1 MCSNYGKLHI
11 IDNLP
16 ELGDEVL
23 AEEVV
28 LLAPHLMSKM
38 MGTTE
43 AKDDDGP
50 DHKSGPLCAR

>member
-1 MCSNYGKLHI
+1 MYSDYRQLDI
-11 IDNLP
+11 TDNLP

-43 AKDDDGP
+43 AKDDDGS